1 MSLKT
6 FRAQYSA
13 SQSDDPNAKNSL
25 LSILLVRSAAHL
37 KNVFLD
43 AARAAGNNNRDSNN
57 TASAIDGN
65 NNNNEDD
72 HPSPT
77 QRRPSGCPPC
87 RRGGLAYQKMS
98 SVTEG
103 HSASSIRFATCERRE
118 MPTRLPLLTHRA
130 EQTTTRLMAASK
142 ICLPLIHIMKMAPIW
157 TRSITCRTRAECA
170 SRNVRKEAVT
180 PRIITASLDSSKNHR
195 SRRSLELAGKL
206 PRPGRDGSVIRMPS
220 YHRKK
225 RRSHGNGHGN
235 NDNSNNT
242 LGDQSFTMDGSGRAE
257 HMSIENGRKFHGVQ
271 LGVGNR
277 DIFAGMHIYHR
288 LMSKELLPSIK
299 DRCDVIEDLHK
310 MVEPLL
316 AGSAAE
322 QHNVNAEALRCIVA
336 NAFLAHGGPI
346 YKALLALVF
355 RPAPSSQRTE
365 KVMRQLSL
373 NPEFQGCRAESGDDH
388 LNMQRGLR
396 RYRTN
401 DIAFNI
407 LDSMSHM
414 QLNGM
419 RNQDNGNLNQQPAGE
434 EDDRHANICLPNPEC
449 DTDTAYKCT
458 AMLLLFSAQ
467 SNRFYYSMHH
477 YQIRQRR
484 HWELLVTTS
493 NNLIASRKLA

>member
-1 MSLKT
+1 MRKK
-6 FRAQYSA
+6 R
-13 SQSDDPNAKNSL
+13 NANPAPP
-25 LSILLVRSAAHL
+25 VNA
-37 KNVFLD
+37 
-43 AARAAGNNNRDSNN
+43 
-57 TASAIDGN
+57 
-65 NNNNEDD
+65 
-72 HPSPT
+72 
-77 QRRPSGCPPC
+77 PSGTNYNTFDGSVEDMPPPHPHHENGADMDSIDYVQDT
-87 RRGGLAYQKMS
+87 RGMRFSKRSKRGSNAANNHGIDD
-98 SVTEG
+98 G
-103 HSASSIRFATCERRE
+103 HGQMEPDSG
-118 MPTRLPLLTHRA
+118 
-130 EQTTTRLMAASK
+130 
-142 ICLPLIHIMKMAPIW
+142 
-157 TRSITCRTRAECA
+157 
-170 SRNVRKEAVT
+170 SR
-180 PRIITASLDSSKNHR
+180 ASLDSSKNHR

-458 AMLLLFSAQ
+458 AMLLLRNRWRGARKDFSAQ